1 MNSVPIPGGDT
12 VESRD
17 LFHCIAGLYAASL
30 PDMELEAI
38 YSTLMKPAQTIVAI
52 ATKQGGPIYYIAA

>member
-1 MNSVPIPGGDT
+1 M
-12 VESRD
+12 ESLD
-17 LFHCIAGLYAASL
+17 LFHCVAGLYASSL

-52 ATKQGGPIYYIAA
+52 ATKQGTYTAHTMSTPTTLINL